1 MAGRHRDPVDT
12 LVGRNIRIIRQ
23 GRGTSQT
30 ELARKIGV
38 TFQQVQKYENGTNR
52 VGAGRLFKIA
62 SVFGVPISA
71 MFEGAEEALPEENPT
86 SSVAL
91 LAEPYVLRTA
101 RALAAVSNEAF
112 RKSVAELAEHVA
124 SRMNIAGEPQARRE
138 GALGRR

>member
-1 MAGRHRDPVDT
+1 MAGRNRDAVDT

-23 GRGTSQT
+23 GRGISQT
-30 ELARKIGV
+30 ELASKIGV

-62 SVFGVPISA
+62 SVFKVPISA

-101 RALAAVSNEAF
+101 RALAAVRNEAF

-124 SRMNIAGEPQARRE
+124 N
-138 GALGRR
+138 GANRG